1 MIFLFRLF
9 SYLTFWVFIVA
20 SLPIAKAHVL
30 DQVFGRLAI
39 EGKEFN
45 IRLIIDAGY
54 CLPEFRGD
62 TDIPAPDLAWIEGL
76 NEEQHERLRKEAENY
91 LRETLTL
98 RQDGTQVDYSIAFRD
113 YEQTPYKFYSSS
125 SGAPTLRLTLN
136 GTFLPKGGEFQASW
150 QDPYQ
155 ASLLIVFIK
164 ESAEGGGKRSVSVQ
178 LEPQTEKNLGIQI
191 EPFQSTQSSEEPK
204 VTITAKHTGWLG
216 YIKIG
221 FDHVIPAGFDHILFV
236 VGLFLFSPKWRPLLH
251 QSLAFT
257 LSHSVTLAL
266 SLLGVISFEGKR
278 VEALIALSIVYI
290 AIENLRAKE
299 DDKSGWKRLILVF
312 AFGLIHGLGFG
323 AVMRT
328 FMPSEEVI
336 WPLIGFN
343 IGIELGQITV
353 LALCFL
359 LFVWF
364 VKYFRWVRISGSVLI
379 GLVGLFW
386 FFERIFS

>member
-1 MIFLFRLF
+1 M
-9 SYLTFWVFIVA
+9 
-20 SLPIAKAHVL
+20 
-30 DQVFGRLAI
+30 
-39 EGKEFN
+39 
-45 IRLIIDAGY
+45 
-54 CLPEFRGD
+54 
-62 TDIPAPDLAWIEGL
+62 
-76 NEEQHERLRKEAENY
+76 
-91 LRETLTL
+91 
-98 RQDGTQVDYSIAFRD
+98 
-113 YEQTPYKFYSSS
+113 
-125 SGAPTLRLTLN
+125 
-136 GTFLPKGGEFQASW
+136 
-150 QDPYQ
+150 
-155 ASLLIVFIK
+155 
-164 ESAEGGGKRSVSVQ
+164 
-178 LEPQTEKNLGIQI
+178 
-191 EPFQSTQSSEEPK
+191 
-204 VTITAKHTGWLG
+204 
-216 YIKIG
+216 
-221 FDHVIPAGFDHILFV
+221 

-266 SLLGVISFEGKR
+266 SLLGVISFEGKLVEGKL